1 MKYINI
7 WNILYINCVRN
18 ILYINSVSN
27 ISYYKLCKKYIE
39 YSYWMKYIV
48 YKLCKKYI
56 VYSYW
61 MKYFVYK
68 LCKKYIVY
76 SYWMKYINPCSSLG
90 TWRSGPSP
98 VKNIL
103 LFSGN
108 ISNNKYFRVICCF
121 KVNDLAVQ
129 TIKVLIACML
139 KYDL

>member
-1 MKYINI
+1 MKYIVHTF
-7 WNILYINCVRN
+7 C
-18 ILYINSVSN
+18 
-27 ISYYKLCKKYIE
+27 
-39 YSYWMKYIV
+39 MKYIV

-56 VYSYW
+56 VYNCRMKYIVYKLCMKYIVYKLFKKYIVYSCW
-61 MKYFVYK
+61 MKYIVYK

-90 TWRSGPSP
+90 TWRSDPSP

-121 KVNDLAVQ
+121 KVNDLAAQ

-139 KYDL
+139 RYDL